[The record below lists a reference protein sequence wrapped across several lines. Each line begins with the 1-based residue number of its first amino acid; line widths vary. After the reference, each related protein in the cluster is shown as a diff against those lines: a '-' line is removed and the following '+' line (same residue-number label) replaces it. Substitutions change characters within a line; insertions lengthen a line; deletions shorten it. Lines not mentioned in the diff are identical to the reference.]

1 MILSLSHAFNTTD
14 SPSSTSSQFSNIQE
28 TLHISSENDILVG
41 TRTGTSLV
49 VLSTLYFL
57 KFTSEIQS
65 MDLVIQ
71 KSRKI
76 NVMENEVTISESF
89 MNKNLSV
96 HFLPDNGIQISVQ
109 KIHMNFSCEKKRRK
123 MEGLAD
129 FFGLRAVIFRYE
141 IDVMH
146 RSHNMC
152 ELSVSNCTFS
162 LSLTSHRAVGNSTSG
177 SNISL
182 IMEDPTSKAACLNAK
197 ISSSEFYLVGC
208 PLKDVIV
215 DKHQSSKLEL
225 SLSVEHGCQTV
236 VFCCIQVPMLPSHA
250 F

>member
-1 MILSLSHAFNTTD
+1 M
-14 SPSSTSSQFSNIQE
+14 
-28 TLHISSENDILVG
+28 LVG
-41 TRTGTSLV
+41 TSTGKSLV

-76 NVMENEVTISESF
+76 NVTENEVTISESF
-89 MNKNLSV
+89 MNQNLSV
-96 HFLPDNGIQISVQ
+96 HFLPDNGIQISVH
-109 KIHMNFSCEKKRRK
+109 KIHMNFSYEKKKRK
-123 MEGLAD
+123 MEGLTD

-141 IDVMH
+141 NDVMH
-146 RSHNMC
+146 WSRNIC

-162 LSLTSHRAVGNSTSG
+162 LSLTSHRAVDNSASG
-177 SNISL
+177 SNISHT
-182 IMEDPTSKAACLNAK
+182 MEDPTSKAACLNAR
-197 ISSSEFYLVGC
+197 ISSSEFYLIGC
-208 PLKDVIV
+208 LLKDVIV

-225 SLSVEHGCQTV
+225 SVSVEHGCQTT
-236 VFCCIQVPMLPSHA
+236 VFCHFQVPILLSRA